1 MVYKIGVQTS
11 KFLIFIFIFV
21 GVIEVSFQL
30 LRLLWAGNR
39 LGTIYK
45 FNLILVQICCRARE
59 RRLGSGAGSMFL
71 MRKRWNFIL
80 TWMIEIR
87 KKEMGFFFFSCEMAF
102 VCSIASLYEQRNFSL
117 LIQGSNLKWNIQEGG
132 YTRL

>member
-11 KFLIFIFIFV
+11 KFFIFIYFFIFV

-45 FNLILVQICCRARE
+45 FNLILVQICCRERE
-59 RRLGSGAGSMFL
+59 RRLGSGVGSVFL
-71 MRKRWNFIL
+71 MRKR
-80 TWMIEIR
+80 
-87 KKEMGFFFFSCEMAF
+87 
-102 VCSIASLYEQRNFSL
+102 
-117 LIQGSNLKWNIQEGG
+117 
-132 YTRL
+132 

>member
-11 KFLIFIFIFV
+11 KFLIFIFIFIFV

-71 MRKRWNFIL
+71 MRKR
-80 TWMIEIR
+80 
-87 KKEMGFFFFSCEMAF
+87 
-102 VCSIASLYEQRNFSL
+102 
-117 LIQGSNLKWNIQEGG
+117 
-132 YTRL
+132 